1 MDDSCPWSR
10 IDCPKMAKKKLLP
23 PVYVGFGMLTPVYIM
38 SLDRLPKLNT
48 GAIVHEVSDYVYDD
62 AAIIACNLS
71 QWGVSSGMIGT
82 AVGNDMLGRFV
93 ADRLDRLG
101 VQGEVRVTDRY
112 KTPLEVNVS
121 DKKGAR
127 TYFWQRSPEILS
139 TLDEADL
146 SLIKTAKLL
155 YVDWYD
161 GDHIVRAM
169 EEAKRHNVPVF
180 LNFEHGH
187 THPDL
192 LRKYSGMVTVCQA
205 VTDAAQ
211 IGKRQAMLGVARK
224 LIKAGIETAIITMA
238 SQGCL
243 VVRGDE
249 IIRAHAPK
257 VKAVDASGAGATFSS
272 GFIYGYLHNWN
283 LEDTIRFA
291 IAAASL
297 KVTRSGLEMF
307 SVQAIQ
313 GLARTVR
320 IERMVYRGDQ
330 FHTIRKFLSLP
341 QSNPIANN
349 PLLKES
355 QKMVEKILPK
365 KKVDR
370 RRIKKSMV
378 E

>member
-1 MDDSCPWSR
+1 
-10 IDCPKMAKKKLLP
+10 MAKKKLSP
-23 PVYVGFGMLTPVYIM
+23 PSYVGFGMLTPVYIM

-48 GAIVHEVSDYVYDD
+48 GAVVHQVSDYVYDD

-82 AVGNDMLGRFV
+82 SVGDDLLGKYV
-93 ADRLDRLG
+93 ADKLKELG
-101 VQGEVRVTDRY
+101 VQGSVRVTDKY

-127 TYFWQRSPEILS
+127 TYFWQRSKEILE
-139 TLDEADL
+139 TLDTADL

-161 GDHIVRAM
+161 GEHIVRAM

-187 THPDL
+187 QHPEL
-192 LRKYSGMVTVCQA
+192 LKKYAGMVTVCQA

-211 IGKRQAMLGVARK
+211 LGKKQAMLGTARK

-238 SQGCL
+238 SQGCMA
-243 VVRGDE
+243 VQGEE
-249 IIRAHAPK
+249 IIRAYAPR

-272 GFIYGYLHNWN
+272 GFVYGYLNGWG
-283 LEDTIRFA
+283 LEDTVRFA

-307 SVQAIQ
+307 PVQEIV
-313 GLARTVR
+313 GLARMVR
-320 IERMVYRGDQ
+320 IERMVYRGDR
-330 FHTIRKFLSLP
+330 FHKIRRLLTIP
-341 QSNPIANN
+341 QNNPIMNN
-349 PLLKES
+349 ALVRGG
-355 QKMVEKILPK
+355 QKLAEKIMPK
-365 KKVDR
+365 RKVER
-370 RRIKKSMV
+370 RKIKRSMV

>member
-1 MDDSCPWSR
+1 MVYGLSSATNL
-10 IDCPKMAKKKLLP
+10 MANKKP
-23 PVYVGFGMLTPVYIM
+23 HPAYVGFGMLTPVYIM

-48 GAIVHEVSDYVYDD
+48 GAIVHHVSDYVYDD

-71 QWGVSSGMIGT
+71 QWGVPAGMIGT
-82 AVGNDMLGRFV
+82 SVGDDLLGQYV
-93 ADRLDRLG
+93 ADKLKELG
-101 VQGEVRVTDRY
+101 VQGKVRVTNEY

-127 TYFWQRSPEILS
+127 TYFWQRSKEILS
-139 TLDEADL
+139 TLDTADL
-146 SLIKTAKLL
+146 SLIRTAKLL

-161 GDHIVRAM
+161 GDHIFRAM
-169 EEAKRHNVPVF
+169 EEAKRHHVPVF

-192 LRKYSGMVTVCQA
+192 LKKYAGMVTVCQA

-211 IGKRQAMLGVARK
+211 IGKRQAMLGTARK

-238 SQGCL
+238 SQGCMVL
-243 VVRGDE
+243 QGEE
-249 IIRAHAPK
+249 IIRAHAPR

-272 GFIYGYLHNWN
+272 GFVYGYLNGWN
-283 LEDTIRFA
+283 LEDTVRFA

-307 SVQAIQ
+307 PVQEVQ
-313 GLARTVR
+313 GVARTIR

-341 QSNPIANN
+341 QNN
-349 PLLKES
+349 AIMNSPLMKGS

-365 KKVDR
+365 KKVER
-370 RRIKKSMV
+370 KKIKKSMV